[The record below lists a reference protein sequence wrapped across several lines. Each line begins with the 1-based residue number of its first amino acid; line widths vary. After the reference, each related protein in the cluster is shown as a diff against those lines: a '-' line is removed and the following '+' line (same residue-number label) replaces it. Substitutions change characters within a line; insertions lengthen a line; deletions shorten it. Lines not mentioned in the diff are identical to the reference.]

1 MTDVKKTPSGLLVA
15 EEADDVPNSVAH
27 VPNSVAHVAEMTLEE
42 LYHMPPLPSFEAA
55 QAEIESEEQGRHIPT
70 ATDDEEQAERY
81 LEWLRY
87 RNGKIDSITR
97 RMDAEI
103 AVLEHRK
110 EQLLKSHLQR
120 VEYLEASLKKHL
132 WESGKKRLD
141 YAYGTLTRRKGRE
154 RVVIEDESAFCFK
167 HGDTPYVAT
176 TTTRRP
182 DKAGIKDHITSTGEI
197 PDGAD
202 LVRGDDTCTIT
213 LTTEANL

>member
-87 RNGKIDSITR
+87 RNGKIDESPGEWTR
-97 RMDAEI
+97 R
-103 AVLEHRK
+103 
-110 EQLLKSHLQR
+110 SP
-120 VEYLEASLKKHL
+120 S
-132 WESGKKRLD
+132 W
-141 YAYGTLTRRKGRE
+141 
-154 RVVIEDESAFCFK
+154 
-167 HGDTPYVAT
+167 
-176 TTTRRP
+176 
-182 DKAGIKDHITSTGEI
+182 ST
-197 PDGAD
+197 A
-202 LVRGDDTCTIT
+202 RSSS
-213 LTTEANL
+213 

>member
-27 VPNSVAHVAEMTLEE
+27 VPNSVAHVAEQAKT
-42 LYHMPPLPSFEAA
+42 YEAA

-87 RNGKIDSITR
+87 RNGKIDEITR

-110 EQLLKSHLQR
+110 EQLLKSHINR
-120 VEYLEASLKKHL
+120 TEYLEASLKKHL

-141 YAYGTLTRRKGRE
+141 YAYGTLTRRQGRE
-154 RVVIEDESAFCFK
+154 RVVIEDEPAFCFK

-176 TTTRRP
+176 TTTRSP
-182 DKAGIKDHITSTGEI
+182 DKAGIKDHIKKTGEI

>member
-27 VPNSVAHVAEMTLEE
+27 VPNSVAHVAEQAKT
-42 LYHMPPLPSFEAA
+42 YEAA

-87 RNGKIDSITR
+87 RNGKIDEITR

-110 EQLLKSHLQR
+110 EQLLKTHINR
-120 VEYLEASLKKHL
+120 TEYLEASLKKHL

-154 RVVIEDESAFCFK
+154 KVVIEDEPAFCFK

-176 TTTRRP
+176 TTTRSP
-182 DKAGIKDHITSTGEI
+182 DKAGIKDHIKKTGEI

>member
-1 MTDVKKTPSGLLVA
+1 MTDVKTTPSGLLVA
-15 EEADDVPNSVAH
+15 EEADLVAHVPNSVAH
-27 VPNSVAHVAEMTLEE
+27 VPNSVAHVAEQAKT
-42 LYHMPPLPSFEAA
+42 YEAA

-70 ATDDEEQAERY
+70 ATEDEEQAERY

-87 RNGKIDSITR
+87 RAGKIDEITR

-110 EQLLKSHLQR
+110 EQLLKTHINR
-120 VEYLEASLKKHL
+120 TEYLEASLKKHL

-154 RVVIEDESAFCFK
+154 KVVIEDEPAFCFK

-176 TTTRRP
+176 TTTRSP
-182 DKAGIKDHITSTGEI
+182 DKAGIKDHIKKTGEI

-202 LVRGDDTCTIT
+202 LVRGDDTCSIT

>member
-27 VPNSVAHVAEMTLEE
+27 VPNSVAHVAEQAKT
-42 LYHMPPLPSFEAA
+42 YEAA

-87 RNGKIDSITR
+87 RAGKIDEITR

-110 EQLLKSHLQR
+110 EQLLKTHINR
-120 VEYLEASLKKHL
+120 TEYLEASLKKHL

-154 RVVIEDESAFCFK
+154 KVVIEDEPAFCFK

-176 TTTRRP
+176 TTTRSP
-182 DKAGIKDHITSTGEI
+182 DKAGIKDHIKKTGEI

>member
-1 MTDVKKTPSGLLVA
+1 MTDVKTTPSGLLVA
-15 EEADDVPNSVAH
+15 EEADLVAHVPNSVAH
-27 VPNSVAHVAEMTLEE
+27 VPNSVAHVAEQAKT
-42 LYHMPPLPSFEAA
+42 YEAA

-87 RNGKIDSITR
+87 RAGKIDEITR

-110 EQLLKSHLQR
+110 EQLLKTHINR
-120 VEYLEASLKKHL
+120 TEYLEASLKKHL

-154 RVVIEDESAFCFK
+154 KVVIEDEPAFCFK

-176 TTTRRP
+176 TTTRSP
-182 DKAGIKDHITSTGEI
+182 DKAGIKDHIKKTGEI

-202 LVRGDDTCTIT
+202 LVRGDDTCSIT

>member
-1 MTDVKKTPSGLLVA
+1 MTDVKTTPSGLLVA
-15 EEADDVPNSVAH
+15 EEADLVAHVPNSVAH
-27 VPNSVAHVAEMTLEE
+27 VPNSVAHVAEQAKT
-42 LYHMPPLPSFEAA
+42 YEAA

-70 ATDDEEQAERY
+70 ATEDEEQAERY

-87 RNGKIDSITR
+87 RAGKIDEITR

-110 EQLLKSHLQR
+110 EQLLKSHINR
-120 VEYLEASLKKHL
+120 TEYLEASLKKHL

-154 RVVIEDESAFCFK
+154 KVVIEDEPAFCFK

-176 TTTRRP
+176 TTTRSP
-182 DKAGIKDHITSTGEI
+182 DKAGIKDHIKKTGEI

-202 LVRGDDTCTIT
+202 LVRGDDTCSIT